1 LSVILHGFVIEN
13 LPFAVEYG
21 FHGSARG
28 VQRATE
34 KQLFVQRITFRLA
47 IARPDQDKNKNV
59 SVNDME
65 MKKGTF
71 FRRFKQVPGTRPTLL
86 ALLVTAAPAVQ
97 AVQFNLGD
105 LEGRFDSQLSIGA
118 SWRLDDPKSSLISA
132 PNGGTS
138 EGSGSY
144 DDGNQNFEQG
154 ETFSRVF
161 KGIHEL
167 DLRYDNVGFFAR
179 GKYWFDFELE
189 QDGRPHGHAPNG
201 YQPGAELNDDD
212 FNDYA
217 KFSGAELLDAYFYG
231 GFDLGSDGQHPL
243 DVRIGRQVVNWGES
257 AFIQGGINSI
267 NTIDVSAIRRP
278 GAEVRDALLPA
289 NQFFASFGLTENLSV
304 EGFYQLQWEPTAIDG
319 CGTYFSTND
328 FAAEGCNGIRIP
340 LPLTDQQYFNSAFA
354 TAAIGFDPVV
364 YRHSNGRREADDD
377 GQFGLAFRYFA
388 EELNNTEFGVYFA
401 RYHSRLP
408 ISSAVN
414 SMASPTD
421 YAAAYANT
429 YAAVLG
435 ATGSAAA
442 AQQAATLAATST
454 VIDTTYFTEYPE
466 DIFMTGLSFNTN
478 IGDLAWSGEISHRR
492 DVPLQI
498 NGPLLV
504 SAVLRQHT
512 GALGSPVQSGN
523 TAADALVAAA
533 GPGGEV
539 QGYELFDVTQVQTSL
554 VSFHD
559 RVLGASRLSLIG
571 ELGWT
576 HVHGLDEDA
585 NALKFGRAGNFG
597 YAAGDDE
604 GFVTKDSVG
613 YVVRATLSYP
623 NAFAG
628 VSLTP
633 EISFKHGIYGN
644 GPEPGAAFRED
655 EKALGLT
662 LTADY
667 LNQYRLQLG
676 YTNFFGGDYNAIE
689 DRDFLSLSASVSF

>member
-1 LSVILHGFVIEN
+1 MEI
-13 LPFAVEYG
+13 
-21 FHGSARG
+21 
-28 VQRATE
+28 
-34 KQLFVQRITFRLA
+34 
-47 IARPDQDKNKNV
+47 KN
-59 SVNDME
+59 
-65 MKKGTF
+65 GTF
-71 FRRFKQVPGTRPTLL
+71 FRHFRQIPGTRPTLL
-86 ALLVTAAPAVQ
+86 ALLIAAAPSAQ
-97 AVQFNLGD
+97 AIQFNLGD
-105 LEGRFDSQLSIGA
+105 VEGRFDSQLSLGA
-118 SWRLDDPKSSLISA
+118 SWRLEDPDPALISR

-138 EGSGSY
+138 DGSGSY
-144 DDGNQNFEQG
+144 DDGDQNFEQG
-154 ETFSRVF
+154 NTFSKVF

-189 QDGRPHGHAPNG
+189 REGRPHGHAPNG

-217 KFSGAELLDAYFYG
+217 QFSGAELLDAYIYG
-231 GFDLGSDGQHPL
+231 GFDLGSEGQHPL

-289 NQFFASFGLTENLSV
+289 NQVFASIGLNENLSV

-340 LPLTDQQYFNSAFA
+340 LPLTDQQYFDTAF
-354 TAAIGFDPVV
+354 TAAALGFDPVV
-364 YRHSNGRREADDD
+364 YRHSDGRREADDD
-377 GQFGLAFRYFA
+377 GQFGIALRYFA

-408 ISSAVN
+408 VTSGVNTPVSAADLAAVGQ
-414 SMASPTD
+414 
-421 YAAAYANT
+421 AAATQYIIANAANPLAPT
-429 YAAVLG
+429 PVELAAAMAAGQTAAV
-435 ATGSAAA
+435 
-442 AQQAATLAATST
+442 QAGTAGVFQSRYYTS
-454 VIDTTYFTEYPE
+454 YPE
-466 DIFMTGLSFNTN
+466 EIDMVGLSFNTN
-478 IGDLAWSGEISHRR
+478 VGDLAWSGEISHKR
-492 DVPLQI
+492 DVPIQV

-504 SAVLRQHT
+504 
-512 GALGSPVQSGN
+512 GAILTQFSGGIGN
-523 TAADALVAAA
+523 TSADQLVAAA

-539 QGYELFDVTQVQTSL
+539 QGYGLFDVTQVQTSL

-559 RVLGASRLSLIG
+559 RVLGASRLSLVG

-576 HVHGLDEDA
+576 HVHGLDEDV
-585 NALKFGRAGNFG
+585 NALKYGRAGNFG
-597 YAAGDDE
+597 YASGDDD
-604 GFVTKDSVG
+604 GFVTQDSLG
-613 YVVRATLSYP
+613 YVVRASLAYP
-623 NAFAG
+623 NAVAG

-633 EISFKHGIYGN
+633 QISFKHGVYGN
-644 GPEPGAAFRED
+644 GPEPGAAFREG